1 MSDINC
7 WTDDGPCEHLNFV
20 PISSTFDQNVVENRT
35 DPLTSEKTE
44 ITRENVEA
52 WLLYGPFQFE

>member
-20 PISSTFDQNVVENRT
+20 PISSTFAVENQT

>member
-20 PISSTFDQNVVENRT
+20 SISSTFDENAVENR
-35 DPLTSEKTE
+35 EKTE
-44 ITRENVEA
+44 ITRKNVEA
-52 WLLYGPFQFE
+52 WLLYGPFQSE